1 MTPEKKNDLDTE
13 EVESAIHSVS
23 YNTPNL
29 FEKCDDSQNSNSV
42 KIEKVFR

>member
-1 MTPEKKNDLDTE
+1 MMAEKNDLDIE

-29 FEKCDDSQNSNSV
+29 FEKCDDSQNSNSM
-42 KIEKVFR
+42 KIWKSF